1 MTLAPLAGTILFW
14 GAALSQTSIWDRA
27 LAHISNGVV
36 VLDEEEVVL
45 LISPQTLAMFHCEPG
60 TIVPG
65 DGLHKLLTCI
75 GRNVGWSPERI
86 ENIFQ
91 NHKIWKASGEEKEI
105 FHHYDDG
112 TVLKICFFP
121 KEGEGAV
128 LTYDDVTMEHRL
140 AALAEQ
146 RAAEADLFHR
156 EVQST
161 ISSVAGAT
169 EETGRRH
176 ADGLKAARE
185 ASARMTEFSAATE
198 QSALAMAEAAETNGQ
213 IGLVFEKLL
222 DDLDGVTAQV
232 GVAVDSA
239 ESGKHI
245 SQQLVTHVGSA
256 SDVLGRIRSLAA
268 QSRLLSLNARI
279 EAARAGDAGRGFA
292 VVAEEVKSLAEQI
305 AGAAVQTENDLAGI
319 RKLAAQS
326 SSANS
331 QIESSIVGINDLSQA
346 VRAKTGEQQRK
357 VTAVACTIDETAMAA
372 ASMRDSITAVSEDIN
387 TLLTTLD
394 ETEQRFRNM
403 DEGMAVLVDGADR
416 FRSAHLHED
425 RRTA

>member
-1 MTLAPLAGTILFW
+1 M
-14 GAALSQTSIWDRA
+14 SQTSIWDRA
-27 LAHISNGVV
+27 FAHISNGVV
-36 VLDEEEVVL
+36 VLDEEQVVL

-91 NHKIWKASGEEKEI
+91 NHKAWKASGEEKEI

-292 VVAEEVKSLAEQI
+292 VVAEEDIAYHLLAVVVLRGDDVCGAGVVGAGVGVGQVVGVERFVKD
-305 AGAAVQTENDLAGI
+305 AGVAALGEGVHQRRRDVARPRAAVD
-319 RKLAAQS
+319 AQGHAPTS
-326 SSANS
+326 
-331 QIESSIVGINDLSQA
+331 
-346 VRAKTGEQQRK
+346 RA
-357 VTAVACTIDETAMAA
+357 TA
-372 ASMRDSITAVSEDIN
+372 SR
-387 TLLTTLD
+387 
-394 ETEQRFRNM
+394 
-403 DEGMAVLVDGADR
+403 
-416 FRSAHLHED
+416 
-425 RRTA
+425 